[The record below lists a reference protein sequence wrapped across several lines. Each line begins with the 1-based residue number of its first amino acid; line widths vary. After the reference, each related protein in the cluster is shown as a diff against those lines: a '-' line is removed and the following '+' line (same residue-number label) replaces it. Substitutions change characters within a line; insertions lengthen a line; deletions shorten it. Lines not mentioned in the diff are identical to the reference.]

1 MKRQPLNIKDYTKNA
16 AKNFTYGRLFIYLAI
31 SLALTILLILS
42 IVKSKYTGKALLFSS
57 LALIMIAAYTIL
69 NIVALIKKIKNDQ

>member
-42 IVKSKYTGKALLFSS
+42 IIKNQYTGKALLFSS
-57 LALIMIAAYTIL
+57 LALLMIAVYTIL
-69 NIVALIKKIKNDQ
+69 NVIALIKKSRYDK